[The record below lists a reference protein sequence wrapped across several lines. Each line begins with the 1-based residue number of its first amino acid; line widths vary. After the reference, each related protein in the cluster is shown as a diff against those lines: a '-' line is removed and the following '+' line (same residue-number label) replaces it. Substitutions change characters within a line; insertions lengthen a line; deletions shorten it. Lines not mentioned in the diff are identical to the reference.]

1 MLGCRVSPPLQALG
15 RVEEWTHGSTFQSI
29 TVVRSLVTRAIT
41 FVVLLLATLQISV
54 GEKLCWED
62 EVGQMI
68 YKLFVIKTLLEVWTS
83 LASDFFLGK
92 LYRAVGIPLRP
103 VRPRQRWCLVTL
115 SQFCGSILPYTRLCD
130 RRHACLPCIGS

>member
-92 LYRAVGIPLRP
+92 LYRVVGIPLRP
-103 VRPRQRWCLVTL
+103 VRPRQHCWSL
-115 SQFCGSILPYTRLCD
+115 SH
-130 RRHACLPCIGS
+130 RRV